1 MKKRI
6 NSEALMQEFEE
17 GSVFFRKPPAN
28 TPPPPKPP
36 SSPIQSEPVPSP
48 LPVLEPPVAEQSKS
62 ASERDTVIPRHHDTT
77 VDTTVSRYRD
87 TTPLFEKTRRAVKH
101 LGKEAATH
109 RFTVEEKRILKK
121 IEHEY
126 ALKEIRTS
134 ENEITRIA
142 INYLCEEYRLNKEN
156 SVLAKILDL
165 LNS

>member
-17 GSVFFRKPPAN
+17 GSAFFRKPPADI
-28 TPPPPKPP
+28 PPPPVPP
-36 SSPIQSEPVPSP
+36 EPVLPP
-48 LPVLEPPVAEQSKS
+48 LPVSDPPAAELRDL
-62 ASERDTVIPRHHDTT
+62 ASERDTTVPRHHDTMT
-77 VDTTVSRYRD
+77 PRYHETD
-87 TTPLFEKTRRAVKH
+87 PLFEKTRRAVKH

-109 RFTVEEKRILKK
+109 RFTLEEKRMLKK

-126 ALKEIRTS
+126 ALKGIRTS

-142 INYLCEEYRLNKEN
+142 INYLCEEYKNNKE
-156 SVLAKILDL
+156 SSILAKVLAL

>member
-17 GSVFFRKPPAN
+17 GSAFFRKPPAD
-28 TPPPPKPP
+28 TPPPPVPP
-36 SSPIQSEPVPSP
+36 EPVLLP
-48 LPVLEPPVAEQSKS
+48 LPVSDP
-62 ASERDTVIPRHHDTT
+62 ASERDTTVPRHHDTT
-77 VDTTVSRYRD
+77 VSRYHETD
-87 TTPLFEKTRRAVKH
+87 PLFEKTRRAVKH

-109 RFTVEEKRILKK
+109 RFTLEEKRMLKK

-126 ALKEIRTS
+126 ALKGIRTS

-142 INYLCEEYRLNKEN
+142 INYLCEEYKNNKE
-156 SVLAKILDL
+156 SSILAKVLAL